1 MENWVKS
8 LCLLLLA
15 ALSLG
20 AADVAGK
27 WTGTVEIPAG
37 TFQVTLTL
45 EQKGDEISGTIA
57 TQNNGYPIQKG
68 KISGGKLTFEVPAD
82 QIYIVECTVE
92 KDSLAGDVKSSGGA
106 AGKISVKRELPH
118 SDS

>member
-1 MENWVKS
+1 MEYWVKS

-68 KISGGKLTFEVPAD
+68 KISGSKLTFEVPAD
-82 QIYIVECTVE
+82 QIYVVECTVE
-92 KDSLAGDVKSSGGA
+92 KDSLAGDVKPSSGG

-118 SDS
+118 SDL

>member
-1 MENWVKS
+1 MGNWVRS

-27 WTGTVEIPAG
+27 WTGTVEIPGG

-45 EQKGDEISGTIA
+45 EQKADEISGTIA
-57 TQNNGYPIQKG
+57 TQSDGYPIQKG
-68 KISGGKLTFEVPAD
+68 KISGSRLTFEVPAD
-82 QIYIVECTVE
+82 QVYVVECTVE
-92 KDSLAGDVKSSGGA
+92 KDSLAGDVKPSGGG
-106 AGKISVKRELPH
+106 AGKISVTRTN
-118 SDS
+118 